1 MNYRYLVT
9 WSLCYASLCIS
20 LGCSGRPDRPA
31 TYPVSG
37 KVTYRGKPVAGASV
51 AFRAPGAPRLAVG
64 TTDEAGNFRLTT
76 FEPNDGAV
84 LGTHVVTVN
93 RRSSASTAGIP
104 TVEDV
109 ASGKLSTE
117 EINAAIDRSGAVA
130 SKTRSELP
138 AKYADRKTS
147 DLHREV
153 IEGEN
158 VFQIE
163 LVD

>member
-1 MNYRYLVT
+1 
-9 WSLCYASLCIS
+9 
-20 LGCSGRPDRPA
+20 
-31 TYPVSG
+31 
-37 KVTYRGKPVAGASV
+37 
-51 AFRAPGAPRLAVG
+51 VG